1 MIYARSPPITVNTI
15 RVIHRLE
22 KMVKIVMASNITVN
36 TNLAMSVWSLVTTIN
51 IKLVTL
57 QLEKMVRK
65 VMTMICL
72 LKKMVKKSM
81 ASNIETMMMIFMQV

>member
-1 MIYARSPPITVNTI
+1 
-15 RVIHRLE
+15 
-22 KMVKIVMASNITVN
+22 
-36 TNLAMSVWSLVTTIN
+36 MSVWSLVTTIN